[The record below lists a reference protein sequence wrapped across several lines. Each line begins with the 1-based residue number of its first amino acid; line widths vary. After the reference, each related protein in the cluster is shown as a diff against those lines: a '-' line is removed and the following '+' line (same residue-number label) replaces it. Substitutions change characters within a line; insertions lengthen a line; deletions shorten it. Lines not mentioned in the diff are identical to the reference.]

1 MTLPSSGAI
10 SMQALATEFGQALT
24 VPLES
29 YYAGAGIVP
38 NPTTNATSVNV
49 PTSGAISL
57 ANFYGV
63 SAFTPH
69 LDTFSTPGPVTIT
82 IPAGATTAL
91 IECWG
96 SSSFGGTGSGT
107 GLGTQSSGG
116 GSGSG
121 AYTKTFLTV
130 SGHGGQ
136 TLKANVGTAGTPTG
150 GIATAS
156 NVAVGTFSGTFT
168 TMNSGAPNQG
178 GDAPSSSAPGTP
190 SAGGVATGGGSI
202 NSNGNIGSGAVGG
215 AGVVGTNGTG
225 ANGGHGGAGSAQ
237 TGRTNGGVGLI
248 KIAWS

>member
-29 YYAGAGIVP
+29 YYAGSGIVP
-38 NPTTNATSVNV
+38 NPTSNATGVTV

-63 SAFTPH
+63 SAFVSH

-82 IPAGATTAL
+82 IPVGATTAL
-91 IECWG
+91 IEVWG
-96 SSSFGGTGSGT
+96 SSSFGGTGSGS
-107 GLGTQSSGG
+107 GLTQSLGG

-136 TLKANVGTAGTPTG
+136 TLKANVGTAGLSTG
-150 GIATAS
+150 TTATAS
-156 NVAVGTFSGTFT
+156 NVASGTFSGTFT
-168 TMNSGAPNQG
+168 AMNSGAPAQG
-178 GDAPSSSAPGTP
+178 GNAPSSSTPGTP
-190 SAGGVATGGGSI
+190 SAGGVATGGASI
-202 NSNGNIGSGAVGG
+202 NSNGNIGSGRTGG

-225 ANGGHGGAGSAQ
+225 AAGGNGGLGTIQ
-237 TGRTNGGVGLI
+237 TGRTNGGNGLI